1 MFMKPGTGY
10 KIHTP
15 EQARKEMKKK
25 QIINWVIFFGVLL
38 LVTIGILELLT
49 MTGN

>member
-1 MFMKPGTGY
+1 MKPGTGH
-10 KIHTP
+10 KMLTP
-15 EQARKEMKKK
+15 EDARKTMKRN

-49 MTGN
+49 MNSQ